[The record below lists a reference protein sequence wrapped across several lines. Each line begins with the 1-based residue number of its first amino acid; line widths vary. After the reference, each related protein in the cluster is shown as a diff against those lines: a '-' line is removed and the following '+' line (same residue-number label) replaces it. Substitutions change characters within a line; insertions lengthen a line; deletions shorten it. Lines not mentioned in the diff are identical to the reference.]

1 MNKCEPP
8 PHSRGIHLLRGIV
21 VKKIGGPMFNVTA
34 VSGSNNSTPSDPN
47 RVIKIDFK
55 PREVIRFSVDEMYIK
70 GASYK

>member
-1 MNKCEPP
+1 
-8 PHSRGIHLLRGIV
+8 
-21 VKKIGGPMFNVTA
+21 MFNVTA
-34 VSGSNNSTPSDPN
+34 VSGSSNSRPSDPN